1 MAKSKLT
8 KSQVEHIA
16 KLANLRL
23 TRVEIK
29 KFTSQLSE
37 TLNYIKILNEL
48 ETREVKPTSHVTGLE
63 NVTREDEPKPS
74 LSQKE
79 VLSGVSNQHN
89 NFFKI
94 KAIFK

>member
-79 VLSGVSNQHN
+79 VLSGSKSVHN
-89 NFFKI
+89 GMFKT
-94 KAIFK
+94 KAIFE